1 MLNLKYRKEKN
12 KDREIKEIENRKK
25 SIDKNQW
32 YLKNGY

>member
-25 SIDKNQW
+25 SIGKNQW
-32 YLKNGY
+32 YFKNGY